1 MIVLLSVTPNTKA
14 GTKEA
19 RWKTL
24 KSTHTQ
30 PRGAFFGSWFELCH
44 PNSAWLGR
52 HKQLSQIPWQLSS
65 MQQPQFLTMGA
76 NQRGTF
82 FSPLPTNLDKSCP
95 SQFLGQRICTQQ
107 LIKLA
112 KPSGAPTK
120 SKILHFKLWSFNRI
134 RKSHL
139 EIHNCSCR
147 KLKPCRHHV
156 ETLTRPWQVIE
167 TRLKFQMSLNHVAIL
182 CTALRI
188 QHTDT
193 DNHDADARPMET

>member
-24 KSTHTQ
+24 KSAHTQ

-112 KPSGAPTK
+112 KPSGPPQKVKFYTSSCEVSIASTSHIWKFTIAVVENWSPADTMWRRWLGLGRSLK
-120 SKILHFKLWSFNRI
+120 QDSNFKCHSIMLQFYALH
-134 RKSHL
+134 
-139 EIHNCSCR
+139 
-147 KLKPCRHHV
+147 
-156 ETLTRPWQVIE
+156 
-167 TRLKFQMSLNHVAIL
+167 
-182 CTALRI
+182 
-188 QHTDT
+188 
-193 DNHDADARPMET
+193 